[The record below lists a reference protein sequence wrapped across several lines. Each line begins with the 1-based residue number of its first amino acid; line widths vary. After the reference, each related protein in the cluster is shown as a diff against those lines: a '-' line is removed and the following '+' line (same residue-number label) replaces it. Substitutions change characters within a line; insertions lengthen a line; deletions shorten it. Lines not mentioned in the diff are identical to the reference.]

1 MTKTT
6 QVLTQP
12 APGTVVKPVHVYDE
26 EQKEKLEALR
36 EVSLCN
42 CSDVAYESLSVLLH
56 TPPPP
61 LSLGL

>member
-36 EVSLCN
+36 DVSLCS
-42 CSDVAYESLSVLLH
+42 CSDVAYE
-56 TPPPP
+56 
-61 LSLGL
+61 

>member
-12 APGTVVKPVHVYDE
+12 APGTVVKPIHVYDE

-36 EVSLCN
+36 EVSF
-42 CSDVAYESLSVLLH
+42 S
-56 TPPPP
+56 
-61 LSLGL
+61 